1 MKDLDSSL
9 VHSSWL
15 PVFDPLRGQINE
27 ILKGIDSETV
37 SPAPDLIFRAFSIS
51 LDDVRCVIFGQDPYP
66 TSGHAHGL
74 AFSTES
80 HVRPLPKSL
89 HNIFLE
95 RESDLGI
102 APTSNGDL
110 SAWCAQGVMLL
121 NRVLTTE
128 VGIANAHNTL
138 GWQKI
143 TEAVARELGSR
154 DVVAILWGN
163 QAQELS
169 SYFTYGVESA
179 HPSPLSS
186 YRGFFGSKPFSR
198 VNEMLISQG
207 RSPIDWH

>member
-15 PVFDPLRGQINE
+15 PVLEPLRGEVNE
-27 ILKGIDSETV
+27 ILGKIDSETV
-37 SPAPDLIFRAFSIS
+37 TPAPNFIFRAFSQALEEI
-51 LDDVRCVIFGQDPYP
+51 RCVIIGQDPYP

-74 AFSTES
+74 AFSTDA
-80 HVRPLPKSL
+80 HVRPLPRSL

-102 APTSNGDL
+102 APSASGDL
-110 SAWCAQGVMLL
+110 SAWSSRGVMLL

-128 VGIANAHNTL
+128 VGVANAHNKL
-138 GWQKI
+138 GWQQI
-143 TEAVARELGSR
+143 TEAVARELGAR
-154 DVVAILWGN
+154 DVVAILWGK

-169 SYFTYGVESA
+169 GYFTHRVESA

-198 VNEMLISQG
+198 VNDILAAQG
-207 RSPIDWH
+207 KKPIIW

>member
-15 PVFDPLRGQINE
+15 PVLEPLRSEIKE
-27 ILKGIDSETV
+27 ILAKIDSRTV
-37 SPAPDLIFRAFSIS
+37 TPNPAFIFRAFAHP
-51 LDDVRCVIFGQDPYP
+51 LEDVRCVIIGQDPYP
-66 TSGHAHGL
+66 TAGHAHGL
-74 AFSTES
+74 AFSTS
-80 HVRPLPKSL
+80 ADVHPLPKSL
-89 HNIFLE
+89 QNIFLE

-102 APTSNGDL
+102 SPSTTGDL
-110 SAWCAQGVMLL
+110 SEWSSRGVMLL

-128 VGIANAHNTL
+128 VGIANAHNKL
-138 GWQKI
+138 GWQSI
-143 TEAVARELGSR
+143 TEAVARELGAR

-169 SYFTYGVESA
+169 GYFMHRIESA

-198 VNEMLISQG
+198 VNKILLAQG
-207 RSPIDWH
+207 KTPIIWE